1 MMRRWILGGV
11 LAALVCSIA
20 LPAHAASVVLPASA
34 RFKGQDL
41 VSWHRDY
48 MAWALG
54 SAESPVV
61 TGGCGEVMNGV
72 FFLAP
77 AAVPGTTELDCDVP
91 AGMPILVLVGVTFS
105 EIPTWGAD
113 DAAVL
118 ADARATWAGVTG
130 NRLTVDGVV
139 QAVGGHFREAGVF
152 DITIEEGSL
161 EDIQCEALTP
171 PCVIDFEPPG
181 PVRLASVGTFAI
193 VRPLP
198 PGEHE
203 IVATTSNP
211 FVSLTVDATIHVG

>member
-1 MMRRWILGGV
+1 MKRRWLVRGIVLVAILG
-11 LAALVCSIA
+11 SA
-20 LPAHAASVVLPASA
+20 LPAQAAGAVMPAAA
-34 RFKGQDL
+34 RFRGHDL
-41 VSWHRDY
+41 VSLHRDY
-48 MAWALG
+48 MGWVLG
-54 SAESPVV
+54 SAESPVL
-61 TGGCGEVMNGV
+61 TGSCGAVMDGM

-77 AAVPGTTELDCDVP
+77 AAAPGTTELDCDLP
-91 AGMPILVLVGVTFS
+91 TGMPILVLVGVTFS

-130 NRLTVDGVV
+130 NSLWVDGAEQDV
-139 QAVGGHFREAGVF
+139 AGHFREAGVF
-152 DITIEEGSL
+152 DIAIEEGSI
-161 EDIQCEALTP
+161 EDIQCASLTP

-181 PVRLASVGTFAI
+181 PVRLASIGIFAV

-211 FVSLTVDATIHVG
+211 FVDLTVDATIHVG